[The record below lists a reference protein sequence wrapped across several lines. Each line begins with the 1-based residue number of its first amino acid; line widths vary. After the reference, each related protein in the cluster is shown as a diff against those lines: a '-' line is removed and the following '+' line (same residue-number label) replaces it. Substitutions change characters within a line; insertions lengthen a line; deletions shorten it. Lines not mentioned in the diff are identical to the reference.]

1 MCEIKIIF
9 FNILGEPNY
18 DALEVNPFQNKKQR
32 REAEVKSLLDKIPAE
47 LISLNPRDLAEVSH
61 SALKLEKKCN
71 FKSAENHYLH
81 FQKWQKINFCTRKK
95 F

>member
-47 LISLNPRDLAEVSH
+47 LISLNPRDLAEVSRERTIH
-61 SALKLEKKCN
+61 LNSGLFFCLVSRFFIAILCDFTN
-71 FKSAENHYLH
+71 FL
-81 FQKWQKINFCTRKK
+81 FF
-95 F
+95 

>member
-47 LISLNPRDLAEVSH
+47 LISLNPRDLAEVSREFC
-61 SALKLEKKCN
+61 L
-71 FKSAENHYLH
+71 HYGGLRTIRAGSC
-81 FQKWQKINFCTRKK
+81 F
-95 F
+95 